1 LIPPGSLRSS
11 ILQLSRRPGQGPS
24 AEQVDVEVE
33 DRLSRSR
40 ADVENGAVSLLD
52 VALACNLCG
61 GEVAAADDCG
71 ISGVRFLQSGKMFL
85 RNNEDVRG
93 RLRIDVFEGEDVGVF
108 VNFLGGNLAAKNAAK
123 EAVRDRVSHGWLKF
137 LSDGECGQGPK
148 LAPELA

>member
-1 LIPPGSLRSS
+1 MTPPGSLGSVPE
-11 ILQLSRRPGQGPS
+11 LQQLSRGPGQGPS

-33 DRLSRSR
+33 DRLSRAR

-52 VALACNLCG
+52 VALACNLGG

-71 ISGVRFLQSGKMFL
+71 ISGVSFLQSGKMLF

-108 VNFLGGNLAAKNAAK
+108 VNFLGGNLAAENAAK

-137 LSDGECGQGPK
+137 LSDGE
-148 LAPELA
+148 